1 MSGLGILASA
11 MAGAASG
18 YAGSMAK
25 SGEKYSEYMIK
36 QEEEKAAEAKAYRVA
51 DYSAN
56 KSIETADKARKNEAS
71 TVTAARDKILNDN
84 AESDPEFDPED
95 DGNIAK
101 ATKQAG
107 IETGYVSTEKAVT
120 MNNSSDMAQMKI
132 DAMMARASDKADMAI
147 KIQEMKGDAQIAA
160 IQAKSDIQKQLSD
173 NGQIKASTARTLI
186 ASEDMNIRASMT
198 QMQLLSG
205 QLKDPMLEEN
215 QKAPINEQMKSL
227 QADIAASK
235 ANKDSYLSQLGVVNT
250 KAGIIE
256 GQTSNGSPTPTGSP
270 NPVPAMDNS
279 SQPKQYKYNP
289 DTGKVELQ

>member
-1 MSGLGILASA
+1 
-11 MAGAASG
+11 
-18 YAGSMAK
+18 
-25 SGEKYSEYMIK
+25 
-36 QEEEKAAEAKAYRVA
+36 
-51 DYSAN
+51 
-56 KSIETADKARKNEAS
+56 
-71 TVTAARDKILNDN
+71 
-84 AESDPEFDPED
+84 
-95 DGNIAK
+95 
-101 ATKQAG
+101 
-107 IETGYVSTEKAVT
+107 